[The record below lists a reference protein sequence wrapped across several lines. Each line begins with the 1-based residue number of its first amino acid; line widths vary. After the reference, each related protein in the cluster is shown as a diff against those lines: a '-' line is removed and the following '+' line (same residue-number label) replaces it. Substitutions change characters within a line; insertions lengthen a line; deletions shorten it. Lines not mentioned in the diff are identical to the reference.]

1 MTRLAEPPAQ
11 RDRSGVHPNAA
22 FRFRADD
29 PVLGFVAA
37 HGFAHL
43 FGMTPDG
50 PRVAHAPLL
59 VTAAGTLRFHLANS
73 NALTPHLDGEP
84 VVASIGGPGSYIS
97 PNWYADP
104 AANVPTW
111 NYRTVEIEGDVK
123 KLGWDELGDLLD
135 LSAAIFEP
143 RVGEDWTMD
152 KMAPARAEAMMKAI
166 TAFEL
171 TPASVRTT
179 DKASQNRNAEDA
191 RRLVTAL
198 ERIGDVGGAAA
209 IRRTRGW

>member
-1 MTRLAEPPAQ
+1 M
-11 RDRSGVHPNAA
+11 HPNPA
-22 FRFRADD
+22 FRFRPED
-29 PVLGFVAA
+29 PALAFVAA
-37 HGFAHL
+37 HGFGHL

-59 VTAAGTLRFHLANS
+59 VTLAGTLRFHLANT

-84 VVASIGGPGSYIS
+84 LLASIGGPGNYVS

-111 NYRTVEIEGDVK
+111 NYRAVEIEGVVR
-123 KLGWDELGDLLD
+123 KLGWDDLGDLLD
-135 LSAAIFEP
+135 LSAATFEP

-152 KMAPARAEAMMKAI
+152 KMTPARRDGMMKAI

-171 TPASVRTT
+171 SIDSVRTT
-179 DKASQNRNAEDA
+179 DKHSQNRSEADA
-191 RRLVTAL
+191 RGVVAAL
-198 ERIGDVGGAAA
+198 ERIGEAGGARE